1 MGVWQRSPAGIGV
14 ALASSCAATATDTLS
29 SSRRRCSSSSLAA
42 PRTSWHQGPL
52 RHPVQEG
59 NVVKD
64 LHSVLELAC
73 DRHAHHLAL

>member
-1 MGVWQRSPAGIGV
+1 MAQTLLRRDEHAFRLPRLD
-14 ALASSCAATATDTLS
+14 ALGHSA
-29 SSRRRCSSSSLAA
+29 
-42 PRTSWHQGPL
+42 HQGPL

-73 DRHAHHLAL
+73 ERHAHHLAL

>member
-1 MGVWQRSPAGIGV
+1 
-14 ALASSCAATATDTLS
+14 
-29 SSRRRCSSSSLAA
+29 
-42 PRTSWHQGPL
+42 
-52 RHPVQEG
+52 VQEG